1 MKRFIAM
8 FGFSLG
14 LGICGV
20 SLAQT
25 SSGTAAEASIGSIG
39 AGATTIEPVPL
50 GMHGISGLI
59 SATLIEKDDE
69 QGNVVFRVER
79 IHRLWRGNK
88 AENPRGGEGKVLRLN
103 GITGRALDQ
112 LLLIENGD
120 RFSIEVKHVRGDH
133 LVYLGEGLK
142 KLNKGELPAEGLG
155 EDNRS
160 FMHGFRGIFI
170 GELIKKDPEEGTF
183 SVRIESIHKVW
194 KANKAIQASLAD
206 GQVWEVRGVS
216 GKWLDVLLE
225 IQPGEKIEVEAFHN
239 SGDKLDFVGEWLRRP
254 EA

>member
-1 MKRFIAM
+1 MKRFITTV
-8 FGFSLG
+8 
-14 LGICGV
+14 GI
-20 SLAQT
+20 
-25 SSGTAAEASIGSIG
+25 SIGLAFASVSWAETNVEQSTDKLG
-39 AGATTIEPVPL
+39 GRDTTVEPVPS

-59 SATLIEKDDE
+59 SAILIEKDNE
-69 QGNVVFRVER
+69 RGNVVFRVER

-88 AENPRGGEGKVLRLN
+88 AENAREGEGKVLRLK

-112 LLLIENGD
+112 LLLIERGN
-120 RFSIEVKHVRGDH
+120 RFSIEVKHVQGDH

-142 KLNKGELPAEGLG
+142 KLNQGELPAEGLG
-155 EDNRS
+155 ENNRS

-170 GELIKKDPEEGTF
+170 GELLKKDAEKGTF
-183 SVRIESIHKVW
+183 SVKIESIEKRW

-216 GKWLDVLLE
+216 GKWVDVLLE
-225 IQPGEKIEVEAFHN
+225 IQVGEKIEVEAFHN

-254 EA
+254 EV